1 MRCDFTR
8 LMYVTAKAMAQAVQD
23 NRIVPCLRDHIA
35 AAPARRRYDGRHAP
49 DGLMPEQQL
58 NR

>member
-1 MRCDFTR
+1 
-8 LMYVTAKAMAQAVQD
+8 MAQAVQD

-35 AAPARRRYDGRHAP
+35 GAPARRRYDGHYAP
-49 DGLMPEQQL
+49 DSLMPEQQL

>member
-1 MRCDFTR
+1 MRSDFTR
-8 LMYVTAKAMAQAVQD
+8 LMYVNAKTTAQAVQD

-35 AAPARRRYDGRHAP
+35 GAPARRRYDGRHAP

>member
-1 MRCDFTR
+1 
-8 LMYVTAKAMAQAVQD
+8 MAQAVQD

-35 AAPARRRYDGRHAP
+35 VAPARRRHDGRHVP
-49 DGLMPEQQL
+49 EGLASEQRL